1 VRASTHRAFVLSRRY
16 EEAITESRKS
26 LELDPDYWLAL
37 WFQGQALEQ
46 LGRYAEAL
54 PPLKK
59 GHMAL
64 ADNPS
69 VLVAEEAR
77 VYALSGRRADAL
89 RTLDQLMAMSKH
101 TQVSKYAIASVYM
114 ALGDKDQA
122 FARLNQAC
130 AERSVNL
137 EFLKVAP
144 ELDVL
149 RSDTRFQDLVR
160 KLNLP

>member
-1 VRASTHRAFVLSRRY
+1 MSRRY

-89 RTLDQLMAMSKH
+89 RTLDQLMAMSKR
-101 TQVSKYAIASVYM
+101 TQVSKYAIASVYGAGRQRPGLRPSESSLRR
-114 ALGDKDQA
+114 ALDEPGIPQGG
-122 FARLNQAC
+122 
-130 AERSVNL
+130 S
-137 EFLKVAP
+137 
-144 ELDVL
+144 
-149 RSDTRFQDLVR
+149 
-160 KLNLP
+160 